1 MNCFGHIFL
10 YIVILLHAQI
20 FLWLDNKSI
29 IETYGLRT
37 WPNKKHSFLE
47 CCGLSRYLFFELCG
61 YRSHACLPNP
71 WSSVVEWGEGCI
83 RENSNL
89 LCLIQSPKNYAA
101 CRHSIPTCLT
111 VVAAV
116 APLFRLCL
124 QSQAQYP
131 RFFQF
136 VLLKLYRENN
146 ENKPKEAGI
155 GPFLNMFDGWTDPVV
170 HLP

>member
-1 MNCFGHIFL
+1 M
-10 YIVILLHAQI
+10 
-20 FLWLDNKSI
+20 
-29 IETYGLRT
+29 
-37 WPNKKHSFLE
+37 
-47 CCGLSRYLFFELCG
+47 
-61 YRSHACLPNP
+61 
-71 WSSVVEWGEGCI
+71 
-83 RENSNL
+83 
-89 LCLIQSPKNYAA
+89 
-101 CRHSIPTCLT
+101 
-111 VVAAV
+111 VAAV